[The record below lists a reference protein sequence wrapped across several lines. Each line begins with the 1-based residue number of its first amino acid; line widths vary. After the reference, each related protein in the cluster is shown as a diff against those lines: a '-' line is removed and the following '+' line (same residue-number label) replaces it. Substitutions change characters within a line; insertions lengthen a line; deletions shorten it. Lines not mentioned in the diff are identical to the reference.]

1 MQLLVVI
8 EVMRAVSTVTIKSK
22 IRFNVFFVDSFIK
35 GDPPPNPSRQGG
47 ERLARSGAYRV
58 IVLMF

>member
-8 EVMRAVSTVTIKSK
+8 DVRMAVTMVMIISP
-22 IRFNVFFVDSFIK
+22 IRFNVFFVDCFII